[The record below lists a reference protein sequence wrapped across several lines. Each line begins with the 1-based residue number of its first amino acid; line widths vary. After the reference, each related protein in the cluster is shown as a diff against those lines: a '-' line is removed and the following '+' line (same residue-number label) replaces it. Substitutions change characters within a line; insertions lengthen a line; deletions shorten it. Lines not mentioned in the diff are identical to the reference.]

1 MTVTLEQLEA
11 FAAAAEHGSFSAAGR
26 ALRKAQSA
34 ISTQVSNLEED
45 LGVALFSRQGRNPVL
60 TPAGE
65 RLLAEARVVLDR
77 RAHLIGVAAS
87 FEAHVESRL
96 VVAVDEL
103 YPEAVLAELLAEFAA
118 HFPHVELELLFPMME
133 DVSRLILDG
142 KADIGVMWRQEAL
155 PPEIGF
161 RTLGWVPLQLVCG
174 RDHPLARGAVEW
186 EDLKRHRQ
194 LMVAVRSEGPEKQRL
209 RTAAEVW
216 WVESHWVILQLVRRG
231 IGWALVPDHII
242 RESPVRDELAIPP
255 LRFDGADWPVALELV
270 WHKQRPSG
278 PAATWLRERFAAR
291 QISDWP
297 RHNQTTVE
305 QRPEGGT
312 T

>member
-1 MTVTLEQLEA
+1 MTVSLEQLQA
-11 FAAAAEHGSFSAAGR
+11 FVAAAEHGSFSAAGR

-34 ISTQVSNLEED
+34 ISTQLSNLETD
-45 LGVALFSRQGRNPVL
+45 LGVLLFRREGRHPVL
-60 TPAGE
+60 TAAGD
-65 RLLAEARVVLDR
+65 RLLREARVVLDR

-96 VVAVDEL
+96 VVAIDEL
-103 YPEAVLAELLAEFAA
+103 YPESAQAELLADFAT
-118 HFPHVELELLFPMME
+118 HFPHVELELLFPMIE
-133 DVSRLILDG
+133 DVSRMVLDG
-142 KADIGVMWRQEAL
+142 KADIGVMWRQEVL
-155 PPEIGF
+155 LPEIGF
-161 RTLGWVPLQLVCG
+161 HTLGWVPLQLVCG
-174 RDHPLARGAVEW
+174 KNHPLAEGVVEW

-242 RESPVRDELAIPP
+242 RESPVREDLAIPP

-278 PAATWLRERFAAR
+278 PAARWLRERFTAR
-291 QISDWP
+291 RISDWP
-297 RHNQTTVE
+297 G
-305 QRPEGGT
+305 PIGG
-312 T
+312 

>member
-1 MTVTLEQLEA
+1 MTVTLDQLQA
-11 FAAAAEHGSFSAAGR
+11 FVATAESGSFSAAGR

-34 ISTQVSNLEED
+34 ISTQVSNLEDD
-45 LGVALFSRQGRNPVL
+45 LGIELFSRQGRNPVL

-77 RAHLIGVAAS
+77 REHLIGVAAS
-87 FEAHVESRL
+87 FTAHVEHRL

-103 YPEAVLAELLAEFAA
+103 YPEKPLAALFADFAA

-133 DVSRLILDG
+133 DVSRLVLDG
-142 KADIGVMWRQEAL
+142 KADIGVMWRQEIL
-155 PPEIGF
+155 PAEIGF
-161 RTLGWVPLQLVCG
+161 HTLGWVPLQLVCG
-174 RDHPLARGAVEW
+174 KNHPLANGAIDFE
-186 EDLKRHRQ
+186 ELKRHRQ

-216 WVESHWVILQLVRRG
+216 WVESHWVILQLVRQG

-242 RESPVRDELAIPP
+242 ENSPVREDLVIPP
-255 LRFDGADWPVALELV
+255 LRFDGADWPVALEMV

-278 PAATWLRERFAAR
+278 PAARWLRERFAAMR
-291 QISDWP
+291 ISGLP
-297 RHNQTTVE
+297 
-305 QRPEGGT
+305 G
-312 T
+312 

>member
-1 MTVTLEQLEA
+1 MTVSLEQLEA
-11 FAAAAEHGSFSAAGR
+11 FVSSAEHGSFSAAGR

-34 ISTQVSNLEED
+34 ISTQVSNLETD
-45 LGVALFSRQGRNPVL
+45 LGVMLFDRAGRNPVL

-65 RLLAEARVVLDR
+65 RLLREARVVLDR

-87 FEAHVESRL
+87 FESHVESRL
-96 VVAVDEL
+96 VVAIDEL
-103 YPEAVLAELLAEFAA
+103 YPEAVQAELLAEFVA

-133 DVSRLILDG
+133 DVSRLVLDG
-142 KADIGVMWRQEAL
+142 KADIGVMWHPEVL
-155 PPEIGF
+155 PPELGF
-161 RTLGWVPLQLVCG
+161 HTLGWVPLQLVCG
-174 RDHPLARGAVEW
+174 KDHPLARGTVEW

-209 RTAAEVW
+209 RSAAEVW

-242 RESPVRDELAIPP
+242 RDSQMREDLVIPP
-255 LRFDGADWPVALELV
+255 LRFDSADWPVALELV

-278 PAATWLRERFAAR
+278 PAARWLRERFIAR
-291 QISDWP
+291 RISDRAGP
-297 RHNQTTVE
+297 L
-305 QRPEGGT
+305 GG
-312 T
+312 

>member
-1 MTVTLEQLEA
+1 MTVSLEQLEA
-11 FAAAAEHGSFSAAGR
+11 FVASAEHGSFSAAGR

-34 ISTQVSNLEED
+34 ISTQVANLETD
-45 LGVALFSRQGRNPVL
+45 LGVMLFRREGRHPVL
-60 TPAGE
+60 TPAGD
-65 RLLAEARVVLDR
+65 RLLREARVVLDR

-96 VVAVDEL
+96 VVAIDEL
-103 YPEAVLAELLAEFAA
+103 YPEAVQAELLAEFAA

-133 DVSRLILDG
+133 DVSRLVLDG
-142 KADIGVMWRQEAL
+142 KADIGVMWRQEVL

-161 RTLGWVPLQLVCG
+161 HTLGWVPLQLVCG
-174 RDHPLARGAVEW
+174 KDHPLAEGVVEW

-216 WVESHWVILQLVRRG
+216 WVESHWVILQILKQG
-231 IGWALVPDHII
+231 IGWALIPDHII
-242 RESPVRDELAIPP
+242 ARSPIAKDLVMPA
-255 LRFDGADWPVALELV
+255 LRFDEGAHPVALELV

-278 PAATWLRERFAAR
+278 PAATWLRERFAATK
-291 QISDWP
+291 IY
-297 RHNQTTVE
+297 T
-305 QRPEGGT
+305 
-312 T
+312 

>member
-1 MTVTLEQLEA
+1 MTVSLEQLQA
-11 FAAAAEHGSFSAAGR
+11 FVAAAEHGSFSAAGR

-34 ISTQVSNLEED
+34 ISTQLSNLETD
-45 LGVALFSRQGRNPVL
+45 LGVLLFRREGRHPVL
-60 TPAGE
+60 TAAGD
-65 RLLAEARVVLDR
+65 RLLREARVVLDR

-87 FEAHVESRL
+87 FEAHVEQRL
-96 VVAVDEL
+96 VVAIDEL
-103 YPEAVLAELLAEFAA
+103 YPEAVQAELLAGFAA
-118 HFPHVELELLFPMME
+118 HFPHVELELLFPMIE
-133 DVSRLILDG
+133 DVSRMVLDG
-142 KADIGVMWRQEAL
+142 KADIGVMWRQEVL

-161 RTLGWVPLQLVCG
+161 HTLGWVPLQLVCG
-174 RDHPLARGAVEW
+174 KNHPLAEGVVEW

-242 RESPVRDELAIPP
+242 RESPVREDLAIPP

-278 PAATWLRERFAAR
+278 PAARWLRERFTAR
-291 QISDWP
+291 RISDWP
-297 RHNQTTVE
+297 G
-305 QRPEGGT
+305 PIGG
-312 T
+312 